1 MKKRALS
8 LALGLAVAANV
19 ASAAQYHQPGS
30 FYLPVSFGL
39 YSPSSESDLGRSAI
53 GNIGLGYNL
62 THVISV
68 QGLFGVFN
76 PQDNRYNVH
85 RTSTL
90 ARLEALVHVPT
101 GHPLEPYFGM
111 GMGLV
116 HMRSSHFM
124 IDFALG
130 TEYHLS
136 QNTALSLNWRY
147 IRRTNGSQGGY
158 MLTGG
163 LTWQFG
169 GTAEIPT
176 ASAAQ
181 SSALNQNQEKMMQ
194 KAKVVLKPYLPE
206 GVKRCQGDI
215 YNDDSGCVTI
225 KGDHMTMHLYVQF
238 KQNKSKIRSQYEG
251 PVNRLARFM
260 QAYPST
266 DALLRGYA
274 SSEGP
279 LGYNDRL
286 SQKRANAAKQYL
298 LKYKGIAANRLTA
311 TGFGISSP
319 LANNETEHGRQL
331 NRRVQA
337 SIEVPLKRM
346 QQPA

>member
-1 MKKRALS
+1 MRLC
-8 LALGLAVAANV
+8 L
-19 ASAAQYHQPGS
+19 
-30 FYLPVSFGL
+30 
-39 YSPSSESDLGRSAI
+39 
-53 GNIGLGYNL
+53 LGYNL
-62 THVISV
+62 TRVISF
-68 QGLFGVFN
+68 QGLFGVFD
-76 PQDNRYNVH
+76 PSDNRDGGH

-90 ARLEALVHVPT
+90 ARLEGLIHVPT

-111 GMGLV
+111 GIGLV
-116 HMRSSHFM
+116 NMRSSHFM
-124 IDFALG
+124 VDFALG

-147 IRRTNGSQGGY
+147 IRRTNGGQGDY

-163 LTWQFG
+163 VAWTFG
-169 GTAEIPT
+169 GAKTIAAPAKSSKLNPT
-176 ASAAQ
+176 Q
-181 SSALNQNQEKMMQ
+181 QKMMQ
-194 KAKVVLKPYLPE
+194 QAKKILKPYLPE

-225 KGDHMTMHLYVQF
+225 NGRTMTMHLYVQF
-238 KQNKSKIRSQYEG
+238 KQNKANVRSQYEG
-251 PVNRLARFM
+251 PINRLARFM

-286 SQKRANAAKQYL
+286 SQKRANAVKNYL
-298 LKYKGIAANRLTA
+298 INRKHIAANRLTA

-319 LANNETEHGRQL
+319 IANNETEHGREL

-337 SIEVPLKRM
+337 SVKVPLKM
-346 QQPA
+346 DSTA